1 MKIRKNDTVV
11 IINGKD
17 RGKRGRVMSVN
28 LKSGRVLIEGANMVK
43 RHVKSTAQARQA
55 GIIDQPAPVQV
66 SNVMLICPKSDKPER
81 IGYRIVTVQEGG
93 QPRLRKVRVCKGCNE
108 EIDS

>member
-11 IINGKD
+11 IIKGKD

-28 LKSGRVLIEGANMVK
+28 LKSGRVMVEGATMVK
-43 RHVKSTAQARQA
+43 RHVKSSAQARQA
-55 GIIDQPAPVQV
+55 GIIDQPAPVRV

-81 IGYRIVTVQEGG
+81 VGYKFVTLQEGG
-93 QPRLRKVRVCKGCNE
+93 QPRRRKVRVCKSCNE